1 MTETTIPCQRETR
14 EQIIRPLKRGGE
26 SYDRLLRKMAEQ
38 YDPDDAP
45 DVDGVPAG
53 GAT

>member
-1 MTETTIPCQRETR
+1 MAETTIPCSRETR
-14 EQIIRPLKRGGE
+14 DEVIRPLKRGGE

-38 YDPDDAP
+38 YDPDAEADA
-45 DVDGVPAG
+45 DGVPAG